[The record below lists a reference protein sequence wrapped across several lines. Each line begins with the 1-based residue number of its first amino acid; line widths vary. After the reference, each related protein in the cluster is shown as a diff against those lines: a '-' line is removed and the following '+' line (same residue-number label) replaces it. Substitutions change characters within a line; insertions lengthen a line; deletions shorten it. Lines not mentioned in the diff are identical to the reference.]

1 MKKIAMFIAAAAM
14 VATASAEPR
23 TVITASKAQDNIYVG
38 VNAGALTTVKGDYA
52 FKQFLPEFGI
62 RVGKNFTTVLG
73 VAVEGNAVFNT
84 FGNEGLRNMS
94 KTIVQSVNVYGLAT
108 ANLSNL
114 FAGYNGQPRAFEVIA
129 VGGFGYGWGFR
140 VSNTDPK
147 NTSYYL
153 TKVGVDFAYNFGSDK
168 QWQVYLEPTM
178 NWRLSDTDK
187 PDFIQY
193 NINNSLVGLKAGVNY
208 KFGCSNGTHN
218 FAKEQLRDQSEI
230 DALNAKINAARAE
243 ADAAKASAAAKD
255 AQIAQLKKALAD
267 CEAKPAV
274 VKKETKTEAYM
285 PPVVFQVGKSVIDKN
300 QQQTV
305 DLIAK
310 YMKKNANAK
319 LEISG
324 YASPEGDAAKNQ
336 ALSEARANAVKTM
349 LVNKYKIAA
358 DRITTVGKGVM
369 VGEGADDIEAEFKRI
384 ALFKD
389 LSK

>member
-1 MKKIAMFIAAAAM
+1 MFFAAAAM

-38 VNAGALTTVKGDYA
+38 VNGGAITAVKGESS
-52 FKQFLPEFGI
+52 FETFSPNFGI
-62 RVGKNFTTVLG
+62 RVGKNFTTVFGL
-73 VAVEGNAVFNT
+73 AVEGTAYFSTNRVNNGKT
-84 FGNEGLRNMS
+84 FIQG
-94 KTIVQSVNVYGLAT
+94 VDVYGLAT
-108 ANLSNL
+108 ANLMNL
-114 FAGYNGQPRAFEVIA
+114 FAGYKGQPRTFEIIA
-129 VGGFGYGWGFR
+129 LGGFGYEWVFR
-140 VSNTDPK
+140 PK
-147 NTSYYL
+147 FVEAGNTSRYVS
-153 TKVGVDFAYNFGSDK
+153 KVGADFAYNFGSDK

-178 NWRLSDTDK
+178 NWALYNTGK
-187 PDFIQY
+187 ADFIQY
-193 NINNSLVGLKAGVNY
+193 DINNAGLALKAGVNY
-208 KFGCSNGTHN
+208 KFKTSNGTHN
-218 FAKEQLRDQSEI
+218 FAIEQLRDQQEI
-230 DALNAKINAARAE
+230 DGLNAKINAARAE
-243 ADAAKASAAAKD
+243 ADAAKAAAAAKD

-285 PPVVFQVGKSVIDKN
+285 PPVVFQVGKSVVDKN

-310 YMKKNANAK
+310 YMKKNKDSK

-336 ALSEARANAVKTM
+336 ALSEARANAVKNM
-349 LVNKYKIAA
+349 LVKKYKIAA
-358 DRITTVGKGVM
+358 DRISTVGKGVM
-369 VGEGADDIEAEFKRI
+369 VGEGSDDIEPEFKRI

>member
-1 MKKIAMFIAAAAM
+1 MFFAAAAM

-23 TVITASKAQDNIYVG
+23 TVVTASKAQDNIYVG
-38 VNAGALTTVKGDYA
+38 VNGGAITAVKGESS
-52 FKQFLPEFGI
+52 FETFSPNFGI

-73 VAVEGNAVFNT
+73 LAVEGTAYFSTNRVYNGKT
-84 FGNEGLRNMS
+84 FIQG
-94 KTIVQSVNVYGLAT
+94 VDVYGLAT
-108 ANLSNL
+108 ANLNNL
-114 FAGYNGQPRAFEVIA
+114 FAGYKGQPRAFEIIA
-129 VGGFGYGWGFR
+129 VGGFGYQWVFR
-140 VSNTDPK
+140 PAGESENVSRYV
-147 NTSYYL
+147 S
-153 TKVGVDFAYNFGSDK
+153 KVGVDFAYNFGSDK

-178 NWRLSDTDK
+178 NWALDNTGK
-187 PDFIQY
+187 ADFIQY
-193 NINNSLVGLKAGVNY
+193 DINNAGLALKAGVNY
-208 KFGCSNGTHN
+208 KFKTSNGTHN
-218 FAKEQLRDQSEI
+218 FAIEQLRDQQEI
-230 DALNAKINAARAE
+230 DGLNAKINAARAE
-243 ADAAKASAAAKD
+243 ADAAKAAAAAKD

-285 PPVVFQVGKSVIDKN
+285 PPVVFQVGKSVVDKN

-310 YMKKNANAK
+310 YMKKNKDSK

-336 ALSEARANAVKTM
+336 ALSEARANAVKNM
-349 LVNKYKIAA
+349 LVKKYKIAA
-358 DRITTVGKGVM
+358 DRISTVGKGVM
-369 VGEGADDIEAEFKRI
+369 AGEGSDDIEPEFKRI

>member
-1 MKKIAMFIAAAAM
+1 MFFAAAAM

-23 TVITASKAQDNIYVG
+23 TVVTASKAQDNIYVG
-38 VNAGALTTVKGDYA
+38 VNGGAITAVKGESS
-52 FKQFLPEFGI
+52 FETFSPNFGI

-73 VAVEGNAVFNT
+73 IAVEGTAYFSTNRVYNGKT
-84 FGNEGLRNMS
+84 FIQG
-94 KTIVQSVNVYGLAT
+94 VDVYGLAT
-108 ANLSNL
+108 ANLNNL
-114 FAGYNGQPRAFEVIA
+114 FAGYKGQPRAFEIIA
-129 VGGFGYGWGFR
+129 VGGFGYQWAFR
-140 VSNTDPK
+140 PAGESENVSGYV
-147 NTSYYL
+147 S
-153 TKVGVDFAYNFGSDK
+153 KVGVDFAYNFGSDK

-178 NWRLSDTDK
+178 NWYLTSNKAED
-187 PDFIQY
+187 IQQY
-193 NINNSLVGLKAGVNY
+193 NINKSLVGLKAGVNY
-208 KFGCSNGTHN
+208 KFKTSNGTHN
-218 FAKEQLRDQSEI
+218 FAIEQLRDQQEI
-230 DALNAKINAARAE
+230 DGLNAKINAARAE
-243 ADAAKASAAAKD
+243 ADAAKAAAAAKD

-285 PPVVFQVGKSVIDKN
+285 PPVVFQVGKSVVDKN

-310 YMKKNANAK
+310 YMKKNKDSK

-336 ALSEARANAVKTM
+336 ALSEARANAVKNM
-349 LVNKYKIAA
+349 LVKKYKIAA
-358 DRITTVGKGVM
+358 DRISTVGKGVM
-369 VGEGADDIEAEFKRI
+369 AGEGSDDIEPEFKRI

>member
-1 MKKIAMFIAAAAM
+1 MFIAAAAM
-14 VATASAEPR
+14 VATANAEPR

-38 VNAGALTTVKGDYA
+38 VNAGAMTAVKDNLLDDKKA
-52 FKQFLPEFGI
+52 FSTFVPEFGI

-73 VAVEGNAVFNT
+73 VAVEGTAT
-84 FGNEGLRNMS
+84 FSTNRSYNS
-94 KTIVQSVNVYGLAT
+94 KTFIQTVDAYGLAT
-108 ANLSNL
+108 ANLMNL
-114 FAGYNGQPRAFEVIA
+114 FAGYKGQPRAFEIIA
-129 VGGFGYGWGFR
+129 IGGLGHQWAFGRGGNSSSV
-140 VSNTDPK
+140 VS
-147 NTSYYL
+147 
-153 TKVGVDFAYNFGSDK
+153 KVGADFAYNFGSDK

-178 NWRLSDTDK
+178 NWYLTSHNEQD
-187 PDFIQY
+187 IQQY
-193 NINNSLVGLKAGVNY
+193 NINKSLVGLKAGVNY
-208 KFGCSNGTHN
+208 KFKTSNGTHN
-218 FAKEQLRDQSEI
+218 FAVEQLRDQAEI

-243 ADAAKASAAAKD
+243 ADAAKAAAASKD

-267 CEAKPAV
+267 CEAKPAL

-285 PPVVFQVGKSVIDKN
+285 PPVVYQVGKSVIDKN

-310 YMKKNANAK
+310 YMKKNKDAK

-369 VGEGADDIEAEFKRI
+369 VGEGADDIEPEFKRI

>member
-1 MKKIAMFIAAAAM
+1 MKKIAMFFAAAAM

-23 TVITASKAQDNIYVG
+23 TVVTASKAQDNIYVG
-38 VNAGALTTVKGDYA
+38 VNGGAITAVKGESS
-52 FKQFLPEFGI
+52 FKTFSPNFGI

-73 VAVEGNAVFNT
+73 LAVEGTAYFSTNRVYNGKT
-84 FGNEGLRNMS
+84 FIQG
-94 KTIVQSVNVYGLAT
+94 VDVYGLAT
-108 ANLSNL
+108 ANLNNL
-114 FAGYNGQPRAFEVIA
+114 FAGYKGQPRAFEIIA
-129 VGGFGYGWGFR
+129 VGGFGYQWLFR
-140 VSNTDPK
+140 PAGAPINASGYVSK
-147 NTSYYL
+147 I
-153 TKVGVDFAYNFGSDK
+153 GADFALNFGSDK

-178 NWRLSDTDK
+178 NWALYNTGK
-187 PDFIQY
+187 ADFIQY
-193 NINNSLVGLKAGVNY
+193 DINAAGLALKAGVNY
-208 KFGCSNGTHN
+208 KFKTSNGTHN
-218 FAKEQLRDQSEI
+218 FALEQLRDQQEI
-230 DALNAKINAARAE
+230 DDLNAKINAARAE
-243 ADAAKASAAAKD
+243 ADAAKAAAAAKD
-255 AQIAQLKKALAD
+255 AQISQLKKALAD

-310 YMKKNANAK
+310 YMKKNKDSK

-324 YASPEGDAAKNQ
+324 FASPEGDAAKNQ
-336 ALSEARANAVKTM
+336 ALSEARANAVKDM
-349 LVNKYKIAA
+349 LVKKYKIAA

-369 VGEGADDIEAEFKRI
+369 VGEGADDIEPEFKRI

>member
-1 MKKIAMFIAAAAM
+1 MFFAAAAM

-23 TVITASKAQDNIYVG
+23 TVVTASKAQDNIYVG
-38 VNAGALTTVKGDYA
+38 VNGGAITAVKGESS
-52 FKQFLPEFGI
+52 FKTFSPNFGI

-73 VAVEGNAVFNT
+73 IAVEGTAYFSTNRVYNGKT
-84 FGNEGLRNMS
+84 FIQG
-94 KTIVQSVNVYGLAT
+94 VDVYGLAT
-108 ANLSNL
+108 ANLNNL
-114 FAGYNGQPRAFEVIA
+114 FAGYKGQPRAFEIIA
-129 VGGFGYGWGFR
+129 VGGFGYQWAFR
-140 VSNTDPK
+140 PAGAPINASGYVSK
-147 NTSYYL
+147 I
-153 TKVGVDFAYNFGSDK
+153 GADFALNFGSDK

-178 NWRLSDTDK
+178 NWALYNTGK
-187 PDFIQY
+187 ADFIQY
-193 NINNSLVGLKAGVNY
+193 DINNAGLALKAGVNY
-208 KFGCSNGTHN
+208 KFKTSNGTHN
-218 FAKEQLRDQSEI
+218 FAIEQLRDQQEI
-230 DALNAKINAARAE
+230 DDLNAKINAARAE
-243 ADAAKASAAAKD
+243 ADAAKAAAAAKD

-285 PPVVFQVGKSVIDKN
+285 PPVVFQVGKSAIDKN

-310 YMKKNANAK
+310 YMKKNKDSK

-324 YASPEGDAAKNQ
+324 FASPEGDAAKNQ
-336 ALSEARANAVKTM
+336 ALSEARANAVKNM

-358 DRITTVGKGVM
+358 DRISTVGKGVM
-369 VGEGADDIEAEFKRI
+369 VGEGSDDIEPEFKRI

>member
-1 MKKIAMFIAAAAM
+1 MKKIAMFFAAAAM

-23 TVITASKAQDNIYVG
+23 TVVTASKAQDNIYVG
-38 VNAGALTTVKGDYA
+38 VNGGAITAVKGESS
-52 FKQFLPEFGI
+52 FKTFSPNFGI

-73 VAVEGNAVFNT
+73 LALEGTAYFSTNRPNYNGKT
-84 FGNEGLRNMS
+84 F
-94 KTIVQSVNVYGLAT
+94 VQGIDAYVLGT
-108 ANLSNL
+108 ANLMNL
-114 FAGYNGQPRAFEVIA
+114 FAGYKGQPRAFEIIA
-129 VGGFGYGWGFR
+129 VGGFGYQWAIRPAGSTTNA
-140 VSNTDPK
+140 SNYASK
-147 NTSYYL
+147 I
-153 TKVGVDFAYNFGSDK
+153 GADFALNLGSDK

-178 NWRLSDTDK
+178 NWALGNTGK
-187 PDFIQY
+187 ADFIQY
-193 NINNSLVGLKAGVNY
+193 DINNAGLALKAGVNY
-208 KFGCSNGTHN
+208 KFKTSNGTHN
-218 FAKEQLRDQSEI
+218 FALEQLRDQQEI
-230 DALNAKINAARAE
+230 DDLNAKINAARAE
-243 ADAAKASAAAKD
+243 ADAAKAAAAAKD

-310 YMKKNANAK
+310 YMKKNKDSK

-324 YASPEGDAAKNQ
+324 FASPEGDAAKNQ
-336 ALSEARANAVKTM
+336 ALSEARANAVKNM

-358 DRITTVGKGVM
+358 DRISTVGKGVM
-369 VGEGADDIEAEFKRI
+369 VGEGSDDIEPEFKRI

>member
-1 MKKIAMFIAAAAM
+1 MKKFSFLMMLLFSSISYMNAQIA
-14 VATASAEPR
+14 TEN
-23 TVITASKAQDNIYVG
+23 SKTLDNIYVG
-38 VNAGALTTVKGDYA
+38 VNGGAITAVKGESS
-52 FKQFLPEFGI
+52 FETFSPNFGI

-73 VAVEGNAVFNT
+73 LAVEGTAYFSTNRVYNGKT
-84 FGNEGLRNMS
+84 FIQG
-94 KTIVQSVNVYGLAT
+94 VDVYGLAT
-108 ANLSNL
+108 ANLNNL
-114 FAGYNGQPRAFEVIA
+114 VAGYKGKPRAFEIIA
-129 VGGFGYGWGFR
+129 VGGFGYQWAFR
-140 VSNTDPK
+140 PAGESEHVSGYV
-147 NTSYYL
+147 S
-153 TKVGVDFAYNFGSDK
+153 KVGVDFAYNFGSDK

-178 NWRLSDTDK
+178 NWALDNTGK
-187 PDFIQY
+187 ADFIQY
-193 NINNSLVGLKAGVNY
+193 DINNAGLALKAGVNY
-208 KFGCSNGTHN
+208 KFKTSNGTHN
-218 FAKEQLRDQSEI
+218 FAIEQLRDQQEI
-230 DALNAKINAARAE
+230 DGLNAKINAARAE
-243 ADAAKASAAAKD
+243 ADAAKAAAAAKD

-285 PPVVFQVGKSVIDKN
+285 PPVVFQVGKSVVDKN

-310 YMKKNANAK
+310 YMKKNKDSK

-336 ALSEARANAVKTM
+336 ALSEARANAVKNM

-358 DRITTVGKGVM
+358 DRISTVGKGVM
-369 VGEGADDIEAEFKRI
+369 AGEGSDDIEPEFKRI

>member
-1 MKKIAMFIAAAAM
+1 MFFAAAAM

-23 TVITASKAQDNIYVG
+23 TVVTASKAQDNIYVG
-38 VNAGALTTVKGDYA
+38 VNGGAITAVKGESS
-52 FKQFLPEFGI
+52 FKTFSPNFGI

-73 VAVEGNAVFNT
+73 LAVEGTAYFSTNRVYNGKT
-84 FGNEGLRNMS
+84 FIQG
-94 KTIVQSVNVYGLAT
+94 VDVYGLAT
-108 ANLSNL
+108 ANLNNL
-114 FAGYNGQPRAFEVIA
+114 FAGYKGQPRAFEIIA
-129 VGGFGYGWGFR
+129 VGGFGYQWLFR
-140 VSNTDPK
+140 PAGAPINASGYVSK
-147 NTSYYL
+147 I
-153 TKVGVDFAYNFGSDK
+153 GADFALNFGSDK

-178 NWRLSDTDK
+178 NWALYNTGK
-187 PDFIQY
+187 ADFIQY
-193 NINNSLVGLKAGVNY
+193 DINAAGLALKAGVNY
-208 KFGCSNGTHN
+208 KFKTSNGTHN
-218 FAKEQLRDQSEI
+218 FALEQLRDQQEI
-230 DALNAKINAARAE
+230 DDLNAKINAARAE
-243 ADAAKASAAAKD
+243 ADAAKAAAAAKD
-255 AQIAQLKKALAD
+255 AQISQLKKALAD

-310 YMKKNANAK
+310 YMKKNKDSK

-324 YASPEGDAAKNQ
+324 FASPEGDAAKNQ
-336 ALSEARANAVKTM
+336 ALSEARANAVKSM

-358 DRITTVGKGVM
+358 DRISTVGKGVM
-369 VGEGADDIEAEFKRI
+369 VGEGSDDIEPEFKRI